1 MKMEARYLHQINIES
16 LFTESENKKI
26 KRHKRRIFK
35 RDLKS
40 RFSFRLLYMI
50 EILTHLFPMAFFS
63 TP

>member
-50 EILTHLFPMAFFS
+50 DIN
-63 TP
+63 